1 MTTEADLET
10 KPKGRLLAFFLT
22 ICGILAIGALIAA
35 PFITGEP
42 DGENRPDLV
51 RFLGHFHPVALH
63 LPIGIFILILAQ
75 EFIAFITRKKVPLG
89 LFPVFLGA
97 LSAISAVVLGFLLY
111 HGGGF
116 EGSELV
122 EDHLWGGI
130 IFGCFAVLTLIVKSW
145 CMTPGSSQLLYRVLL
160 LASVGVMSYASHD
173 GASITHGKDYLTQ
186 YAPDPLRKL
195 LGLPPKEVEEEK
207 PAIPLEEK
215 VVFTDLILPIF
226 EMRCIE
232 CHKESKAKG
241 KLRMDTYE
249 MLIEGG
255 KEGSAIEP
263 GDALDSNIIFRAEL
277 PADDEEH
284 MPPEGK
290 TDIEDHELAIV
301 KWWID
306 QGASP
311 TIRVGELELPEEIH
325 TAIEKLDFAPPVEK
339 TTPAEDLDKL
349 ISSFESEFPAAIT
362 PDEKDP
368 SKLSFSGVSMRNT
381 LTDEKFG
388 KLSHVIPH
396 LISVD
401 LSATAITPESLS
413 LLQEA
418 KDLRTL
424 RLAETDVDDSWVD
437 ALLELRG
444 LETLNLSGTEITAAG
459 VEKLSELPDLKTLYL
474 WETTIPDEEISRL
487 RSTLPEIEI
496 VSEL

>member
-1 MTTEADLET
+1 MSTEADQET
-10 KPKGRLLAFFLT
+10 KPKGRILAFLLT
-22 ICGILAIGALIAA
+22 IAGILAIAAMIAM
-35 PFITGEP
+35 PFLAGPP
-42 DGENRPDLV
+42 DGENQPDIV

-75 EFIAFITRKKVPLG
+75 EFISFLTRKKIPLG
-89 LFPVFLGA
+89 LFPVFFGA
-97 LSAISAVVLGFLLY
+97 LSAISAVILGFLLY

-145 CMTPGSSQLLYRVLL
+145 CMTPGSSQIFYRFLL

-186 YAPDPLRKL
+186 YAPDPLRAF
-195 LGLPPKEVEEEK
+195 LGLPPKEVKEET
-207 PAIPLEEK
+207 PAVPLEEK
-215 VVFTDLILPIF
+215 VVFTDLVLPIF

-249 MLIEGG
+249 MLVEGG

-263 GDALDSNIIFRAEL
+263 GNALDSNIIFRAEL

-311 TIRVGELELPEEIH
+311 TARVGELELPEEIH
-325 TAIEKLDFAPPVEK
+325 TAIGKLDFAPPVEE
-339 TTPAEDLDKL
+339 TTPAEDLEKL
-349 ISSFESEFPAAIT
+349 ISSLEPEFPSAIT
-362 PDEKDP
+362 PDEENP
-368 SKLSFSGVSMRNT
+368 SKLSFSGVSMGNH
-381 LTDEKFG
+381 LTDAKFSE
-388 KLSHVIPH
+388 LSHVIPH
-396 LISVD
+396 LVSAD
-401 LSATAITPESLS
+401 LSATSVSTDSLA
-413 LLQEA
+413 LLREA
-418 KDLRTL
+418 PDLHTL
-424 RLAETDVDDSWVD
+424 RLAETNLDDTWTE
-437 ALLELRG
+437 ALLELTG
-444 LETLNLSGTEITAAG
+444 LETLNLSGTAITATG
-459 VEKLSELPDLKTLYL
+459 VKNLSALPNLKILYL
-474 WETTIPDEEISRL
+474 WETTIPGEEIPGL
-487 RSTLPEIEI
+487 ETALPETEI
-496 VSEL
+496 ITGP